1 MPKDEKKIRKRR
13 KREYTWYVEPTSPLA
28 NLILSNML
36 DAEEACEQVLLQD
49 GSTRNRNLWR
59 CREHDQ
65 ITLLGKSNDIKENRD
80 FVVYRQEGNGKI
92 QKVSLPAIKRKA
104 RRKKEAEREARERKQ
119 LTLF

>member
-36 DAEEACEQVLLQD
+36 DAEETCEQVLLQD
-49 GSTRNRNLWR
+49 NSTRNLWR
-59 CREHDQ
+59 CRKHDQ
-65 ITLLGKSNDIKENRD
+65 IALLRKNKDVKEGRD
-80 FVVYRQEGNGKI
+80 FVVYCQEGNGKI
-92 QKVSLPAIKRKA
+92 KEVSFPAIKRKA
-104 RRKKEAEREARERKQ
+104 RRKKEAKREARERKQ